1 MTQTDALALTL
12 IIEGLAALACARALS
27 LPAAACAL
35 AAMVASLLTHPLLWA
50 VFYDVYAALGAFT
63 TPTLEAAVILAETPV
78 YRWIA
83 ECRWRDALLAS
94 LFVNV
99 ASWGA
104 GELIYA
110 LT

>member
-12 IIEGLAALACARALS
+12 IIEGVAALACARAFR
-27 LPAAACAL
+27 LPAASCAL
-35 AAMVASLLTHPLLWA
+35 AAMLASLVTHPVLWA
-50 VFYDVYAALGAFT
+50 VFHDVHAALGAFT
-63 TPTLEAAVILAETPV
+63 TPTLEAAVILAEAPV

-83 ECRWRDALLAS
+83 GCRWREALLAS
-94 LFVNV
+94 LLVNA

-110 LT
+110 LA